1 MTSGVIPSASIFLVI
16 STFSISFPS
25 VMPSLA
31 MSHLD
36 NDVAEIFKI
45 QEMDTAHQIEKIFKK
60 CEFDVQ
66 YSKEKIHLMMHL
78 IEDLCHELVYHKHSE
93 INYDI
98 MKSITIETVINILS
112 V

>member
-1 MTSGVIPSASIFLVI
+1 
-16 STFSISFPS
+16 
-25 VMPSLA
+25 MPSLA